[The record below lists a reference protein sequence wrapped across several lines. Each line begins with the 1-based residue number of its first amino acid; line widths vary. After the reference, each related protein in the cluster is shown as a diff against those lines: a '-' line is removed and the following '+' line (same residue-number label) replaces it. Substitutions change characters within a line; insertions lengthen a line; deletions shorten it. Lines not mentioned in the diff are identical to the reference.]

1 MVMLHESQPVATGT
15 AEVEPVDEATKCA
28 AHAIADRL
36 IETSGRRRKRK
47 HVAVKPPLLTRDV
60 IDGRTSVAKA
70 FDKLVDDIHSDLGGR
85 EALSAIELALV
96 EAFVGASVTLDQ
108 LNAKLLLGE
117 KIDLS
122 QHSQASNAMV
132 RIASRLGLRRRPR
145 DVTPPDPLQYACE
158 AVG

>member
-1 MVMLHESQPVATGT
+1 
-15 AEVEPVDEATKCA
+15 
-28 AHAIADRL
+28 
-36 IETSGRRRKRK
+36 
-47 HVAVKPPLLTRDV
+47 
-60 IDGRTSVAKA
+60 
-70 FDKLVDDIHSDLGGR
+70 
-85 EALSAIELALV
+85 
-96 EAFVGASVTLDQ
+96 VGASVTLDQ